1 MRDKKENLKER
12 NEKQVEVE
20 KYDKKSRPSF
30 EMLPFISHLMW
41 CNCVPFCLAGPAK
54 VIFPQPNLQQDTFPL
69 GCKDGTF
76 LARQVEVCD
85 SDLED
90 MEGSI

>member
-1 MRDKKENLKER
+1 
-12 NEKQVEVE
+12 
-20 KYDKKSRPSF
+20 
-30 EMLPFISHLMW
+30 MW

-54 VIFPQPNLQQDTFPL
+54 VTSPYPNFPL

-85 SDLED
+85 SDTE
-90 MEGSI
+90 